1 MRPDLVA
8 KYRNQRVP
16 RYTSYPP
23 SPQFSAAVTADDYR
37 RWLGQ
42 LTAADTLSLYLHVP
56 FCRSMCWYCGCHTTV
71 VNHEAPIRRYQAALE
86 AEIDAVAGALVR
98 DSTLSGGGGLPPVTH
113 IHFGGGTPTLL
124 PPDAFQ
130 SLMDRLAQ
138 RFGRPAATAEI
149 AVEIDPR
156 TLTPAMAA
164 ALGQGGVTRA
174 SLGVQSFDDRV
185 QRAINRIQPYAA
197 TAEAVARLRQAGIG
211 GINLDLIYGLPH
223 QTVDSCVQSVAQ
235 ALELA
240 PDRLSVFGYA
250 HMPSLKAHQGRIE
263 TAALPGATQRTEQ
276 AAAMAETLEAAG
288 YVAIGLDHYARKDD
302 VMATAYAAGRLKR
315 NFQGYTVDTATA
327 LLGFGASAIGR
338 TRGGYIQNKVEVPA
352 YLKAWEAHEAGDG
365 TGWAVAKGL
374 ALSDDDRL
382 RADII
387 EQLMCRF
394 SVDLSDTCRRH
405 GGSLEEILTPAT
417 RRALAALADDDMII
431 CDKTRVEV
439 REEARPLVRSV
450 AVLFDAYFDPESGR
464 HSYAV

>member
-23 SPQFSAAVTADDYR
+23 SPQFSAAVTAGDYR

-71 VNHEAPIRRYQAALE
+71 VTHEAPIRRYQAALE
-86 AEIDAVAGALVR
+86 AEIDAVAGALVP
-98 DSTLSGGGGLPPVTH
+98 DSTLSRGGGLPPVTH

-124 PPDAFQ
+124 PPDAFL
-130 SLMDRLAQ
+130 SLMDRLAR

-185 QRAINRIQPYAA
+185 QRAINRVQPYAA
-197 TAEAVARLRQAGIG
+197 TAEAVARLRQSGIG

-223 QTVDSCVQSVAQ
+223 QTVDSCVQSVTQ
-235 ALELA
+235 ALQLA

-263 TAALPGATQRTEQ
+263 AAALPGAAERTEQ
-276 AAAMAETLEAAG
+276 AAAMAAALEAAG
-288 YVAIGLDHYARKDD
+288 YVAIGLDHYARADD
-302 VMATAYAAGRLKR
+302 VMALAYNAGRLKR

-338 TRGGYIQNKVEVPA
+338 TRGGYIQNQVAVPA
-352 YLKAWEAHEAGDG
+352 YLKAWEDG
-365 TGWAVAKGL
+365 GEGWAVAKGL

-387 EQLMCRF
+387 EQLMCCF
-394 SVDLSDTCRRH
+394 SVDLEETCRRH
-405 GGSLEEILTPAT
+405 GRPLAEILTPAT
-417 RRALAALADDDMII
+417 ERALAALSSDDMII

-450 AVLFDAYFDPESGR
+450 AVLFDAYFDPGSGR

>member
-86 AEIDAVAGALVR
+86 AEIDAVAGALVA
-98 DSTLSGGGGLPPVTH
+98 DSTLSRGGGLPLVTH

-124 PPDAFQ
+124 PPDAFL
-130 SLMDRLAQ
+130 SLMDRLAL

-156 TLTPAMAA
+156 TLTPAMAE

-174 SLGVQSFDDRV
+174 SLGVQSFDERV

-197 TAEAVARLRQAGIG
+197 TAEAVARLRQAGVG

-223 QTVDSCVQSVAQ
+223 QTVESCVQSVTQ

-250 HMPSLKAHQGRIE
+250 HMPSLKGHQGRID
-263 TAALPGATQRTEQ
+263 TSALPGATQRTEQ
-276 AAAMAETLEAAG
+276 AAAMAAVLEAAG

-338 TRGGYIQNKVEVPA
+338 TRGGYIQNRVEVPA
-352 YLKAWEAHEAGDG
+352 YLKAWESAAQGDG
-365 TGWAVAKGL
+365 DGWAVAKGL
-374 ALSDDDRL
+374 ALTDDDRL

-394 SVDLSDTCRRH
+394 SVDLEETCRRH
-405 GGSLEEILTPAT
+405 GGSLDEVLTPAT
-417 RRALAALADDDMII
+417 RHALAALADDDMII

-450 AVLFDAYFDPESGR
+450 AVLFDAYFDPGSGR

>member
-1 MRPDLVA
+1 MRPDLIA

-37 RWLGQ
+37 RWLGG

-56 FCRSMCWYCGCHTTV
+56 FCRSMCWYCGCHTAV
-71 VNHEAPIRRYQAALE
+71 VGHEAPIRRYQAALE
-86 AEIDAVAGALVR
+86 AEIDAVAGALVP
-98 DSTLSGGGGLPPVTH
+98 DPALSRGSGLPPVTH

-124 PPDAFQ
+124 PPDAFL
-130 SLMDRLAQ
+130 SLMARLAD

-156 TLTPAMAA
+156 TLIPAMAA
-164 ALGQGGVTRA
+164 ALGQAGVTRA

-185 QRAINRIQPYAA
+185 QRAINRVQPYAV
-197 TAEAVARLRQAGIG
+197 TADAVARLRAAGVS

-223 QTVDSCVQSVAQ
+223 QTVESCVQSVAQ

-240 PDRLSVFGYA
+240 PDRLSIFGYA

-263 TAALPGATQRTEQ
+263 TAALPGPTARTEQ
-276 AAAMAETLEAAG
+276 AAAMAAALEAAG
-288 YVAIGLDHYARKDD
+288 YVAIGLDHYARADD
-302 VMATAYAAGRLKR
+302 VMAAAYKAGRLKR
-315 NFQGYTVDTATA
+315 NFQGYTTDTATA

-338 TRGGYIQNKVEVPA
+338 TRGGYIQNHVEVPK
-352 YLKAWEAHEAGDG
+352 YLKAFEADG
-365 TGWAVAKGL
+365 EGWAVARGL

-394 SVDLSDTCRRH
+394 AVDLDETCRRH
-405 GGSLEEILTPAT
+405 GVPVRDMLTPLT
-417 RRALAALADDDMII
+417 LRALDELVHDGMVKMRDS
-431 CDKTRVEV
+431 RVEV
-439 REEARPLVRSV
+439 LEEARPLVRSV
-450 AVLFDAYFDPESGR
+450 AVLFDAYFSAESGR